1 MTGRI
6 LVVDDI
12 LANLKLLEAR
22 LSAENFDVLTA
33 ENGTEALAA
42 LDRERIDLVLLDVL
56 MPGLDGFEVCRRIK
70 ASPETMHIPVV
81 LLTALG
87 DPDDKLKGLEA
98 GADDFLSKPVEELA
112 LLTRVK
118 NLMRLKALN
127 DEMTLRAVNNAALGI
142 AAGALAE
149 GVPSHGRVLLIE
161 DDAAVAAEIT
171 AALSPEHTVTT
182 VADGRG
188 MAALLAE
195 ADVDLVIA
203 SLDLAHADG
212 LRLCSQVRALPR
224 TRHVPL
230 IVLVSRGDEARLL
243 RGFDIG
249 VNDYINR
256 PVDRNE
262 LTARVRTQLRRKR
275 YADHLRDK
283 IDETVGLAMKDGLT
297 GLNNRRFMEAFLKAQ
312 IERCASAG
320 KPLALLIADIDHFKS
335 INDTWGHDG
344 GDAVLREIAN
354 RLRRDTRG
362 GDMACRLGG
371 EEFVV
376 VMPETD
382 LETARLIGERL
393 RYGVASTPFVVPAG
407 VGIDVTLS
415 VGLAALQA
423 GDTPQSLMKRADD
436 ALYLAKNKGRN
447 RVVAEAA

>member
-22 LSAENFDVLTA
+22 LSAEYFDVLTA
-33 ENGTEALAA
+33 EDGIQALAV
-42 LDRERIDLVLLDVL
+42 LDRERVDLVLLDVM
-56 MPGLDGFEVCRRIK
+56 MPGLDGYEVCRRIK
-70 ASPETMHIPVV
+70 ASPATMQIPVV
-81 LLTALG
+81 LLTAL
-87 DPDDKLKGLEA
+87 DQPDDKLKGLEA

-118 NLMRLKALN
+118 NLTRLKALN
-127 DEMTLRAVNNAALGI
+127 DEMTLRAADTPALGV
-142 AAGALAE
+142 AAETVAG
-149 GVPSHGRVLLIE
+149 GPPMHGRVLLIE
-161 DDAAVAAEIT
+161 DDALVAAEIT
-171 AALSPEHTVTT
+171 AALAAEHTVTT
-182 VADGRG
+182 AADGRELT
-188 MAALLAE
+188 ALLAE
-195 ADVDLVIA
+195 TDFDIVIS
-203 SLDLAHADG
+203 SLDLRHADG

-230 IVLVSRGDEARLL
+230 IVLVTRGDEARLL

-275 YADHLRDK
+275 YSDHLREK

-312 IERCASAG
+312 IERCVSAG
-320 KPLALLIADIDHFKS
+320 KPLSLLIADIDHFKS

-382 LETARLIGERL
+382 LETAGLIGERL
-393 RYGVASTPFVVPAG
+393 RYGVASSQFSVPAG

-415 VGLAALQA
+415 VGLTALQP
-423 GDTPQSLMKRADD
+423 GDTLQTLMKRADV

>member
-22 LSAENFDVLTA
+22 LSAEYFDVLTA
-33 ENGTEALAA
+33 ETGTQALNV
-42 LDRERIDLVLLDVL
+42 LERERIDLVLLDVM
-56 MPGLDGFEVCRRIK
+56 MPGLNGFEVCRRIK
-70 ASPETMHIPVV
+70 ATAATMHIPVV
-81 LLTALG
+81 MLTAL
-87 DPDDKLKGLEA
+87 DQPDDKLKGLEA

-127 DEMTLRAVNNAALGI
+127 DEMTLRAADTPGLDVAA
-142 AAGALAE
+142 E
-149 GVPSHGRVLLIE
+149 TPSGTAVTGGRVLLIE
-161 DDAAVAAEIT
+161 DDATVAAEIT
-171 AALSPEHTVTT
+171 GTLGTEHTVTT

-195 ADVDLVIA
+195 ADFDLVIS
-203 SLDLAHADG
+203 SLDLKDADG

-224 TRHVPL
+224 TRHVPV
-230 IVLVSRGDEARLL
+230 IVLVTRGDEARLL

-249 VNDYINR
+249 VNDYVNR

-275 YADHLRDK
+275 YADHLREK

-312 IERCASAG
+312 IERCAEAG
-320 KPLALLIADIDHFKS
+320 KPLSLLIADIDHFKS

-362 GDMACRLGG
+362 ADMACRLGG

-382 LETARLIGERL
+382 LETAGLIGERL
-393 RYGVASTPFVVPAG
+393 RYGIASSPFTVPGGAE
-407 VGIDVTLS
+407 IDVTLS
-415 VGLAALQA
+415 VGLTALQP
-423 GDTPQSLMKRADD
+423 GDTPQTLMKRADV